1 MSTRMPSRFHV
12 TMRTHEVF
20 AIAHDLADRL
30 SRTEVTPLHVL
41 LAILR
46 EGRSPAVVVLHSLGV
61 RLDALERELEAV
73 LPAPAAVSE
82 LAQEVSWTES
92 DEQMLEQAEIE
103 ARELG
108 HAYQGCEHLLL
119 AFLRDNTSSPAVVLA
134 HHGVRFGNARAEVLR
149 VLGAP
154 PDRGMSTAKS
164 PAV

>member
-12 TMRTHEVF
+12 TMRTHDVF

-30 SRTEVTPLHVL
+30 GRTEVTPLHVL

-46 EGRSPAVVVLHSLGV
+46 EGRSPAVVVLHGLGV
-61 RLDALERELEAV
+61 CLDALERELEAA

-82 LAQEVSWTES
+82 LAHELSWTAG
-92 DEQMLEQAEIE
+92 DEQMLKRAEVV
-103 ARELG
+103 AHELG

-119 AFLRDNTSSPAVVLA
+119 AFLRDNTSFPATVLS
-134 HHGVRFGNARAEVLR
+134 HHGVRFANARAEVLR

-154 PDRGMSTAKS
+154 PDRDMSTANS